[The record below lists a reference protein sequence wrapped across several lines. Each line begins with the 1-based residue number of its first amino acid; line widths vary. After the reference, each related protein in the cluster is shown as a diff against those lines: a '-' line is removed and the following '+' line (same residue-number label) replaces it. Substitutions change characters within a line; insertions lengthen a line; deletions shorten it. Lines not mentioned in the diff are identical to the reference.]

1 MRLDK
6 YLAETAQCTRSEA
19 KTLLQKGKVTVN
31 GTLCKK
37 GDTQLRET
45 DVVAVEGRPLAY
57 QKFVYIMLNKP
68 EGVVSASTD
77 KRDTTVVDLLGDAY
91 PRREL
96 FPAGRLDKTSTGF
109 VLLTDDGGFAHDIL
123 APKRHVS
130 KTYTVTLDTPLTAE
144 MKAGF
149 AAGVTLADGTAL
161 SPAEVEALTPDGLT
175 VRVLLKQGV
184 YHQIKRM
191 FGIYGAGVNALHRD
205 AIGDAE
211 GNQYKVVSE
220 IDGVGTSAQMTP
232 VMGSDGSGLAH
243 EHWMEN
249 LKLAV
254 ALQDNILQSYPT
266 LMRPILLR
274 NSRYNQHAT
283 TGSLLVE
290 VGAAGNSPEEAALA
304 GRLFAQQMAEL
315 GIMDTTGRVDVLAL
329 FGNNVRATVFSIAY
343 GFIPFIYLPALS
355 IGINSLLLGL
365 FAGVYVN
372 NGISLLAYFAGI
384 VPHGIFELPA
394 LILALSSGIYL
405 CRKVTDYVRH
415 NEKGVMGP
423 LMKDLLRLFVMHI
436 IPLLVAA
443 AMMEAYVT
451 PQLLK
456 LFL

>member
-37 GDTQLRET
+37 GDIQLRET
-45 DVVAVEGRPLAY
+45 DVVAVEGKPLAY

-191 FGIYGAGVNALHRD
+191 FGVYGAGVNALHRD
-205 AIGDAE
+205 AIG
-211 GNQYKVVSE
+211 
-220 IDGVGTSAQMTP
+220 
-232 VMGSDGSGLAH
+232 GLA
-243 EHWMEN
+243 
-249 LKLAV
+249 L
-254 ALQDNILQSYPT
+254 D
-266 LMRPILLR
+266 
-274 NSRYNQHAT
+274 
-283 TGSLLVE
+283 
-290 VGAAGNSPEEAALA
+290 AALA
-304 GRLFAQQMAEL
+304 PGQWRELSDAEVAE
-315 GIMDTTGRVDVLAL
+315 ITG
-329 FGNNVRATVFSIAY
+329 
-343 GFIPFIYLPALS
+343 
-355 IGINSLLLGL
+355 
-365 FAGVYVN
+365 
-372 NGISLLAYFAGI
+372 
-384 VPHGIFELPA
+384 
-394 LILALSSGIYL
+394 
-405 CRKVTDYVRH
+405 
-415 NEKGVMGP
+415 
-423 LMKDLLRLFVMHI
+423 
-436 IPLLVAA
+436 
-443 AMMEAYVT
+443 
-451 PQLLK
+451 
-456 LFL
+456 